1 MWTDAEGEV
10 FVGAISA
17 DFHIRLSRDE
27 LEGAKTRSELKRVW
41 IDNAALLQIRS
52 SVGEVQYKM
61 AYKLSQTREEGAEMC
76 ISFSSSPK
84 QRPAKDTV
92 VEASKLAAMNGD
104 DTGEIRNMC
113 FGFAGGV
120 FYNKAGD
127 SATVTGITPA
137 TGEDDTITTVQ
148 VVLRKMGMLID
159 EETQD
164 MPIVELLESYA
175 GHLVDGL
182 ADLISVAHL
191 PTLISVL
198 EASGLLITAG
208 REMEEP
214 DLVQFLAAVYNEEV
228 NEVGCE
234 KLASQLE
241 SLLNGKTALHSGAGW
256 AALAETGV
264 LAEASPAH
272 AGALLRAA
280 WFAQKPELSG
290 KGGELATRGKKRAVA
305 GGGAAVAD
313 DGSEDHDDSDIDSDL
328 GGDSEDDMIEDV
340 GYPASAGLKRAP
352 SAAKTSSAKVAK
364 TSGHLKSAVASAD
377 LLTKLVPRDASMT
390 ALQTVRLFFDEAS
403 VRELAGCAEVPPESV
418 TAGHEARY
426 TGRYTGAIQRLILI
440 VGDAWVPPR
449 PPRHEAAL
457 EEVVEAVFELV
468 RAHGAAG
475 ARPGAAAGA
484 TKSNVSQGV
493 FDDDDEKVYKP
504 GVVMEADQA
513 LDAVPSAV
521 AASLY
526 AGRAGLPASVDDP
539 VIAMRSVSDA
549 VLRQDLARAVGS
561 NGKVDAPGETANSRR
576 NLLPA
581 VHVVRRQAWARVVQC
596 LHECAD
602 SDQQGRQSLAD
613 STAHSLAKAAVMG
626 HFTWAAFVAASK
638 EVHAEATSPK
648 GSLEEMADAFLLL
661 EAAWA
666 PVIEILFGK
675 TRDAGLEALRAYT
688 SSKARQQ
695 MAKLSPDL
703 RQKHMEKLNVWLLG
717 VLRAYR
723 RAMESWRHGAAA
735 EPSVMACVQ
744 QQQTHYQFNSA
755 VAAMWS
761 EMPAQQQQA
770 GRAQRGDKTKL
781 PKRKPVL
788 KAAIT
793 RPGAKPAKGKKN
805 KRGKTLAARAAA
817 AAEEGEGE
825 EETED
830 EETPELAPF
839 VWQNK
844 PQMPNEKWQELMTN
858 FKAKWPTTC
867 SYHCLSRCKQ
877 TSSSCRFSHDVPN
890 GFLDWA
896 KAQAE

>member
-1 MWTDAEGEV
+1 MWSDAVGEV
-10 FVGAISA
+10 FVGAISSE
-17 DFHIRLSRDE
+17 FHIRLTRDE
-27 LEGAKTRSELKRVW
+27 LDGAKTRSELKRVW
-41 IDNAALLQIRS
+41 IDNAALLQIKS
-52 SVGEVQYKM
+52 SDGEMQYKM

-76 ISFSSSPK
+76 VSFSSSPK

-104 DTGEIRNMC
+104 DGELQNMC

-120 FYNKAGD
+120 FYNIAGD
-127 SATVTGITPA
+127 SATVTGFTPA

-159 EETQD
+159 EKTQD
-164 MPIVELLESYA
+164 MPIAELLESYA
-175 GHLVDGL
+175 GNLVDSL
-182 ADLISVAHL
+182 ADLVSVAHL
-191 PTLISVL
+191 PTLISIL
-198 EASGLLITAG
+198 EASDLLIAG

-214 DLVQFLAAVYNEEV
+214 DLVQFLAAVYDDV
-228 NEVGCE
+228 GNEVGCE
-234 KLASQLE
+234 TLASQLE

-256 AALAETGV
+256 TALAGTGA
-264 LAEASPAH
+264 LAGATPAH

-280 WFAQKPELSG
+280 WFAQKPGLSSN
-290 KGGELATRGKKRAVA
+290 GGELATKGKKRAVA

-313 DGSEDHDDSDIDSDL
+313 DGSEDHDDTGDDSDL
-328 GGDSEDDMIEDV
+328 EGDSEDDRIEEV
-340 GYPASAGLKRAP
+340 GDPASGKLKRAL
-352 SAAKTSSAKVAK
+352 SAPKAPSAKVAK
-364 TSGHLKSAVASAD
+364 TSGNLKSAVASAD

-440 VGDAWVPPR
+440 VGDDWVPPR

-468 RAHGAAG
+468 RAHGAAST
-475 ARPGAAAGA
+475 RPGAAAGA
-484 TKSNVSQGV
+484 TKSSVSQGV
-493 FDDDDEKVYKP
+493 FDDDDGNVSKP

-526 AGRAGLPASVDDP
+526 AGRVGLPASVDDP
-539 VIAMRSVSDA
+539 VIAMRAVSDA

-561 NGKVDAPGETANSRR
+561 NGKVDAPGETAASRR

-581 VHVVRRQAWARVVQC
+581 VHLVRRQAWARVVQC
-596 LHECAD
+596 LHDCAD

-613 STAHSLAKAAVMG
+613 STAHALAKAAVMG
-626 HFTWAAFVAASK
+626 HFTWASFVAASK
-638 EVHAEATSPK
+638 EVHAEATSQK

-723 RAMESWRHGAAA
+723 RAMETWRHGAAA

-744 QQQTHYQFNSA
+744 QQQQHYQFNSA

-770 GRAQRGDKTKL
+770 GRTQRGDKTKL

-817 AAEEGEGE
+817 VAEEGEGE

-830 EETPELAPF
+830 EEAPELAPF